1 MRFKD
6 IERLATHPSYNTDK
20 RLVTSSHSLDLVEYR
35 TGSVYVTC
43 APCNPLVQV
52 NPITLTIRGSE

>member
-35 TGSVYVTC
+35 TGSVYRDMRPMQSIGAGEPHYTH
-43 APCNPLVQV
+43 NP
-52 NPITLTIRGSE
+52 GF